1 MVSYSYSSK
10 TFYTYPTIKLAMSD
24 INFNIQP
31 VEEKPERKNRATRRR
46 SKYEPII
53 NAFLASG
60 HSLVRVEGTG
70 LDANYLRGQLMK
82 VLKMKDIDSVEVSVR
97 TKEVYLEKR

>member
-1 MVSYSYSSK
+1 
-10 TFYTYPTIKLAMSD
+10 MSD

-31 VEEKPERKNRATRRR
+31 VEEKPERKNRATRRK

-53 NAFLASG
+53 NAFLDSG
-60 HSLVRVEGTG
+60 HSLARVEGTG

-82 VLKMKDIDSVEVSVR
+82 VLAMKEIGLVKISVR
-97 TKEVYLEKR
+97 NKEVYLEKR

>member
-1 MVSYSYSSK
+1 
-10 TFYTYPTIKLAMSD
+10 MSD
-24 INFNIQP
+24 ISFNIQP
-31 VEEKPERKNRATRRR
+31 VEDKPKKKTKPPQG

-53 NAFLASG
+53 NAFLNSM

-82 VLKMKDIDSVEVSVR
+82 VLSMKEIDSVEVSVR
-97 TKEVYLEKR
+97 NKEVYLEKR

>member
-1 MVSYSYSSK
+1 MY
-10 TFYTYPTIKLAMSD
+10 D

-31 VEEKPERKNRATRRR
+31 VEEKVKRKTKPQQG

-53 NAFLASG
+53 DAFLDSG
-60 HSLVRVEGTG
+60 HSLVRVEGTS

-82 VLKMKDIDSVEVSVR
+82 VLGMKEIGLVKISVR
-97 TKEVYLEKR
+97 NKEVYLEKR